1 MMKQLDKYQVVQL
14 VNTYFCNGDE
24 IFMKL
29 AEWNIHKMTNDISV
43 KQFVIDKLID
53 VDADIIC
60 LVEYV
65 SDKGIEENLE
75 EKYFFEESNTI
86 SGNKVFI
93 AVKKELV
100 LDRNRDRIEVKNK
113 NEVEGCYNFLHI
125 EFLMQ
130 NGEPLSVIGV
140 RMLSPID
147 ASKQT
152 LSLQEYLSKLSKPS
166 TPPTSF
172 LCTGDFNI
180 QGYQMAKWF
189 PNISTEEMI
198 NTDCELS
205 KSSIIYTNR
214 YNCKVIGFGAV
225 DHVLHS
231 NNINVKSEYDWKF
244 LSCDSIYPCFNEID
258 IGTTWNIPP
267 AYPDHALMISNIDI
281 N

>member
-53 VDADIIC
+53 VDADVIC
-60 LVEYV
+60 LVEYL
-65 SDKGIEENLE
+65 SDKGIEENLK
-75 EKYFFEESNTI
+75 EKYWFEESNTI

-93 AVKKELV
+93 AVKKELAPDGIKV
-100 LDRNRDRIEVKNK
+100 TNK
-113 NEVEGCYNFLHI
+113 NEVIGCYNFLHI

-152 LSLQEYLSKLSKPS
+152 PSLQEYISRLS
-166 TPPTSF
+166 TPF

-180 QGYQMAKWF
+180 KDFRMAKWF
-189 PNISTEEMI
+189 PNISTEKMI
-198 NTDCELS
+198 NTNCVLS
-205 KSSIIYTNR
+205 NSSIIYIDKYSCEVT
-214 YNCKVIGFGAV
+214 GFGAV

-231 NNINVKSEYDWKF
+231 NNINVESEYDWKF
-244 LSCDSIYPCFNEID
+244 LSCDSIYPCINKIA
-258 IGTTWNIPP
+258 IGTIWDIPP
-267 AYPDHALMISNIDI
+267 AYPDHALMISNIKI

>member
-1 MMKQLDKYQVVQL
+1 
-14 VNTYFCNGDE
+14 
-24 IFMKL
+24 MKL

-53 VDADIIC
+53 VDADVIC
-60 LVEYV
+60 LVEYL
-65 SDKGIEENLE
+65 SDTGIEENLE
-75 EKYFFEESNTI
+75 EKYWFEESNTF

-93 AVKKELV
+93 AVKKELAP
-100 LDRNRDRIEVKNK
+100 DGIKVKNK
-113 NEVEGCYNFLHI
+113 NEVIGCYNFLHI

-152 LSLQEYLSKLSKPS
+152 PSLQKYISSLS
-166 TPPTSF
+166 TPF

-180 QGYQMAKWF
+180 RDFRMAKWF
-189 PNISTEEMI
+189 PGIPTEKMI
-198 NTDCELS
+198 NTGCVLS
-205 KSSIIYTNR
+205 DSSIIYTNR
-214 YNCKVIGFGAV
+214 YNRKVSGFGAV

-231 NNINVKSEYDWKF
+231 DNINVESEYDWKF
-244 LSCDSIYPCFNEID
+244 LSCDSIYPCINEIA
-258 IGTTWNIPP
+258 IGTTWNIPLS
-267 AYPDHALMISNIDI
+267 YPDHALMISNIEI

>member
-1 MMKQLDKYQVVQL
+1 
-14 VNTYFCNGDE
+14 
-24 IFMKL
+24 MKL

-60 LVEYV
+60 LVEYLR
-65 SDKGIEENLE
+65 DKGIEENLE
-75 EKYFFEESNTI
+75 EKYLFEESNTI

-93 AVKKELV
+93 AVKKELAPAG
-100 LDRNRDRIEVKNK
+100 IKVKNK
-113 NEVEGCYNFLHI
+113 NEVKDCYNFLHI

-147 ASKQT
+147 APKQT
-152 LSLQEYLSKLSKPS
+152 PPLQEYISKLS
-166 TPPTSF
+166 TPF

-180 QGYQMAKWF
+180 KGYRMAEWF
-189 PNISTEEMI
+189 PNISTEKMI
-198 NTDCELS
+198 NADCVLS
-205 KSSIIYTNR
+205 NSSIIYINK
-214 YNCKVIGFGAV
+214 YNCKVTGFGAV

-244 LSCDSIYPCFNEID
+244 LSCDSIYPCINEIA